1 MPRDANF
8 DYDDEGDDYNLSDDS
23 ENSAEEANEDSESD
37 FNSEDEEVTA
47 HGKVVES
54 EEELDSDEMMDDAEE
69 PPVDIQPAKVS
80 KKKKAMKTK
89 IIADGS
95 PVPISKPKPKPKTKT
110 VSSKSSPAGTTVSAA
125 SNKKMVD
132 VSGHTVAKIFKATIK
147 RENQV
152 TGHILPQPSTAT
164 CRIDTNSKAN
174 AINQRLSDLISSK
187 EVTRDNCVKVVSILT
202 KKGEK
207 DKNAEFVYT
216 FGVWSQ
222 DGRLVPFKTH
232 HTMSLL
238 TADLSSKGSSQTPKK
253 WVTDKKNMMDA
264 ESYHVI
270 KHGGV
275 SYNVPMPITS
285 SDHNASVRSDGM
297 SIFFN
302 F

>member
-1 MPRDANF
+1 MPREANF

-54 EEELDSDEMMDDAEE
+54 EEDLDSDEMMDDSEE
-69 PPVDIQPAKVS
+69 PPVDIQPAKVA
-80 KKKKAMKTK
+80 KKKKVAKAK
-89 IIADGS
+89 IIADES
-95 PVPISKPKPKPKTKT
+95 PVPISSKPKSKPKPKAVPA
-110 VSSKSSPAGTTVSAA
+110 KSSPVKSSVNAS
-125 SNKKMVD
+125 SNKKIVD

-147 RENQV
+147 RENQ
-152 TGHILPQPSTAT
+152 TIGHILPQPSTAT

-187 EVTRDNCVKVVSILT
+187 EVTRDNCVKVVTILT
-202 KKGEK
+202 SGN
-207 DKNAEFVYT
+207 DAVFLYT

-270 KHGGV
+270 EHKGV

-285 SDHNASVRSDGM
+285 SDHNASVSLAV
-297 SIFFN
+297 
-302 F
+302 